1 MSAETFPLSHRLLN
15 SEEFDAVF
23 EQKDYSVSNK
33 SLLVLASKNSLGFN
47 RLGLIVGKKSL
58 PRAVDRNKVKRQLRE
73 AFRRLEPMGMDI
85 VVLVRP
91 GIRAKV
97 PVKDNETVGKTIFQ
111 TLDNLKKK
119 VVSS

>member
-1 MSAETFPLSHRLLN
+1 MSVETFPLSHRLLN

-23 EQKDYSVSNK
+23 DQKDYSVSNK

-47 RLGLIVGKKSL
+47 RLGVIVGKKSL

-97 PVKDNETVGKTIFQ
+97 PVKDNETVGKTILH

>member
-1 MSAETFPLSHRLLN
+1 MSVETFPLSHRLLN

-23 EQKDYSVSNK
+23 DQKDYSVSNK

-73 AFRRLEPMGMDI
+73 AYRRLEPMGMDI

-91 GIRAKV
+91 GIRVKV
-97 PVKDNETVGKTIFQ
+97 PAKDNETVGKTIFQ

>member
-1 MSAETFPLSHRLLN
+1 MSVETFPLSHRLLN

-23 EQKDYSVSNK
+23 DQKDYSVSNK

>member
-97 PVKDNETVGKTIFQ
+97 PAKDNETLGKTIFQ

>member
-1 MSAETFPLSHRLLN
+1 MSVESFPLSHRLLN

-23 EQKDYSVSNK
+23 DQKDYSVSNK

-97 PVKDNETVGKTIFQ
+97 PAKDNETLGKTIFQ